1 MTAEVVIVGAGPTG
15 LTMAI
20 ELPRRSVAVRIV
32 DAAAAPTTETRALG
46 VQPRTL
52 ELFDNLGLA
61 EAAVAGGVPVTE
73 FNVFS
78 EGKRFL
84 HIDIHDLATPHP
96 YLLMLPQPQVEALLT
111 ARLAEYG
118 VTIEHGV
125 ELTALSQSPGH
136 VRVTLQH
143 RTGLAE
149 QTHAP
154 WVIGCDGAHSTV
166 RHQIR
171 VPFVGA
177 AFEENFAVAD
187 VHMDWTLPYDIFY
200 SFLNRGRFVAYFP
213 MPGNQHRL
221 TIAYRP
227 GQSPVGDVTF
237 EELQSAVDR
246 CAPAGARVAE
256 ITYAG
261 RFRINQ
267 RKVARHS
274 VGRVFLAGDA
284 AHVHSVVGGQGM
296 NTGIQDAFN
305 LGWKLAAVV
314 HGQAAPELLD
324 SYAAERSP
332 VAHRLV
338 KGTRRATRMTLL
350 RNPVATFGRRHLAP
364 HVTARPAVQR
374 ILERALT
381 QLDVSYRDG
390 AGGTN
395 DTHLE
400 VGDRFPRID
409 VLDSSRFTL
418 LYSGSKPRGLHAA
431 IGAHAELIEV
441 RHDTATVVG
450 AGLTLV
456 RPDGYLALLDAD
468 VRELRDY
475 LEQTFAAPAAGEHI
489 A

>member
-1 MTAEVVIVGAGPTG
+1 MTADVLIVGAGPTG

-20 ELPRRSVAVRIV
+20 ELARRGVAVRIV
-32 DAAAAPTTETRALG
+32 DSTAEPTTENRALG

-52 ELFDNLGLA
+52 ELFDKLGLA
-61 EAAVAGGVPVTE
+61 EAAVAGGVPVTA

-84 HIDIHDLATPHP
+84 HLDIGALATPHP

-111 ARLAEYG
+111 TCLASHGITVER
-118 VTIEHGV
+118 GV
-125 ELTALSQSPGH
+125 ELTTLAQSPDA
-136 VRVTLQH
+136 VRVGLRH
-143 RTGLAE
+143 RGEKAE
-149 QTHAP
+149 PAQAP
-154 WVIGCDGAHSTV
+154 WVIGCDGAHSSV
-166 RHQIR
+166 RHQLG

-187 VHMDWTLPYDIFY
+187 VQMDWAFPHDVFY
-200 SFLNRGRFVAYFP
+200 SFLNRGRFVAFFP
-213 MPGNQHRL
+213 MPGGLHRL

-227 GQSPVGDVTF
+227 GQCPVGGVTF
-237 EELQSAVDR
+237 DELQTAVDR

-256 ITYAG
+256 VSYAG

-314 HGQAAPELLD
+314 HGQAGPELLD
-324 SYAAERSP
+324 SYAAERTS
-332 VAHRLV
+332 VAQRLV

-374 ILERALT
+374 VLARALT

-418 LYSGSKPRGLHAA
+418 LYAGPKPRGLHAA
-431 IGAHAELIEV
+431 IGAHAELIDV
-441 RHDTATVVG
+441 RHDTASARG
-450 AGLTLV
+450 AALTLV

-468 VRELRDY
+468 VRELRNY
-475 LEQTFAAPAAGEHI
+475 LEDTFTAPSAGEHI

>member
-1 MTAEVVIVGAGPTG
+1 MSCDVLIVGAGPTG

-20 ELPRRSVAVRIV
+20 ELARRGVLVRFI

-52 ELFDNLGLA
+52 ELFEKLDLA
-61 EAAVAGGVPVTE
+61 EAAVAVGVPVTD

-84 HIDIHDLATPHP
+84 HLDIHGLATPHP
-96 YLLMLPQPQVEALLT
+96 YLLMAPQPQVERLLV
-111 ARLAEYG
+111 ARLAGIG
-118 VTIEHGV
+118 VTVERGV
-125 ELTALSQSPGH
+125 ELTTLTQSPDD
-136 VRVTLQH
+136 VRVGLRH
-143 RTGLAE
+143 RDGRVE
-149 QTHAP
+149 QVQAP

-166 RHQIR
+166 RHQLG

-187 VHMDWTLPYDIFY
+187 VRMDWSLPYDVFY

-213 MPGNQHRL
+213 MPGGLHRL

-237 EELQSAVDR
+237 EELQSAVDT

-256 ITYAG
+256 IAYAG

-267 RKVARHS
+267 RKVAEHS

-305 LGWKLAAVV
+305 LGWKLSAVV
-314 HGQAAPELLD
+314 HGQAPRELLD

-332 VAHRLV
+332 VARRLV

-350 RNPVATFGRRHLAP
+350 RNPVAAAARRHVAP
-364 HVTARPAVQR
+364 HITARAGVQR
-374 ILERALT
+374 TLQRALT

-390 AGGTN
+390 SGGTN
-395 DTHLE
+395 DTVPA
-400 VGDRFPRID
+400 VGDRYPRVG
-409 VLDSSRFTL
+409 VLHSSKYTL
-418 LYSGSKPRGLHAA
+418 LHSGPQPRGLDRAVA
-431 IGAHAELIEV
+431 PYTELIDIRCDPQV
-441 RHDTATVVG
+441 DG
-450 AGLTLV
+450 AGLVLV
-456 RPDGYLALLDAD
+456 RPDGYLALLDCT
-468 VRELRDY
+468 VSELQDY
-475 LEQTFAAPAAGEHI
+475 LSETLGMSSTGEQI

>member
-1 MTAEVVIVGAGPTG
+1 MTAEVLIVGAGPTG
-15 LTMAI
+15 LTTAI
-20 ELPRRSVAVRIV
+20 ELARRGVAVHIV
-32 DAAAAPTTETRALG
+32 DSAAAPTTETRAVG

-52 ELFDNLGLA
+52 ELFEKLDLA
-61 EAAVAGGVPVTE
+61 EAAVAAGVPVTE

-84 HIDIHDLATPHP
+84 HLDIHALPTPHP

-111 ARLAEYG
+111 ARLAQHG
-118 VTIEHGV
+118 VTVERGV
-125 ELTALSQSPGH
+125 ELTALSRSPGD

-143 RTGLAE
+143 RTGRTE
-149 QTHAP
+149 QVHAP

-166 RHQIR
+166 RHQLG

-187 VHMDWTLPYDIFY
+187 VHLDWALPYDVFY

-213 MPGNQHRL
+213 MPGNLHRL

-227 GQSPVGDVTF
+227 GQSPSGDVTF
-237 EELQSAVDR
+237 DELQTAVDR
-246 CAPAGARVAE
+246 CAPAGTRIAHIA
-256 ITYAG
+256 YAG

-296 NTGIQDAFN
+296 NTGIQDGFN
-305 LGWKLAAVV
+305 LGWKLAAVI
-314 HGQAAPELLD
+314 HGHAAPELLD

-332 VAHRLV
+332 VARRLV

-350 RNPVATFGRRHLAP
+350 RNPIAAFARRNLAP
-364 HVTARPAVQR
+364 HVTARPAAQR
-374 ILERALT
+374 VLGRALT

-390 AGGTN
+390 TGGTE
-395 DTHLE
+395 DTRLK

-418 LYSGSKPRGLHAA
+418 LHSGPKSRGLNAA
-431 IGAHAELIEV
+431 IGSHSDLIAI
-441 RHDTATVVG
+441 RQDPAPAGG

-456 RPDGYLALLDAD
+456 RPDGYIALLDAD

-475 LEQTFAAPAAGEHI
+475 LDDIFNAPAAGEHI

>member
-1 MTAEVVIVGAGPTG
+1 MTSQVLIVGAGPTG

-20 ELPRRSVAVRIV
+20 ELARRGVVVRVI
-32 DAAAAPTTETRALG
+32 DAATAPTTETRALG

-52 ELFDNLGLA
+52 ELFDKLGLA
-61 EAAVAGGVPVTE
+61 DPAVAMGVPVTE

-84 HIDIHDLATPHP
+84 HLGIHGLGTPHP
-96 YLLMLPQPQVEALLT
+96 YLLMAPQPQVEGLLS
-111 ARLAEYG
+111 ARLADIG
-118 VTIEHGV
+118 VTVERGV
-125 ELTALSQSPGH
+125 ELITLIQAPDN
-136 VRVTLQH
+136 VRVSLRH
-143 RTGLAE
+143 RDGRVE
-149 QTHAP
+149 QAQAS
-154 WVIGCDGAHSTV
+154 WVVGCDGAHSTV
-166 RHQIR
+166 RHQLGI
-171 VPFVGA
+171 PFVGA

-187 VHMDWTLPYDIFY
+187 VHMDWSMPYDVFY

-213 MPGNQHRL
+213 MPGGRHRL

-237 EELQSAVDR
+237 EELQNAVDK
-246 CAPAGARVAE
+246 CAPAGARVAQ

-267 RKVARHS
+267 RKVAKHS

-305 LGWKLAAVV
+305 LGWKLSAVV
-314 HGQAAPELLD
+314 HGQAPPELLD

-332 VAHRLV
+332 VAQRLV

-350 RNPVATFGRRHLAP
+350 RNPVAAAARRHVAP
-364 HVTARPAVQR
+364 HITARAPVRR

-390 AGGTN
+390 SGGTN
-395 DTHLE
+395 DTVLA
-400 VGDRFPRID
+400 VGDRYPRVG
-409 VLDSSRFTL
+409 VLHPSKYTL
-418 LYSGSKPRGLHAA
+418 LHSEPQPRGLHSAVA
-431 IGAHAELIEV
+431 PYSELIYV
-441 RHDTATVVG
+441 RCDPDVDG

-456 RPDGYLALLDAD
+456 RPDGYLALLDCT
-468 VRELRDY
+468 VTGLQDY
-475 LEQTFAAPAAGEHI
+475 LDETFGISSAGEQI

>member
-1 MTAEVVIVGAGPTG
+1 MTTEVLVVGAGPTG
-15 LTMAI
+15 LTMAV
-20 ELPRRSVAVRIV
+20 EVARRGVAVRVI

-52 ELFDNLGLA
+52 ELFERLDLA
-61 EAAVAGGVPVTE
+61 EAAVAGGVAVSE

-84 HIDIHDLATPHP
+84 HLDIHDLATPHP
-96 YLLMLPQPQVEALLT
+96 YLLMLPQPDVEALLA
-111 ARLAEYG
+111 ARLADLG
-118 VTIEHGV
+118 VTVERGV
-125 ELTALSQSPGH
+125 ELSTLTQSPRD
-136 VRVTLQH
+136 VRVSLRH
-143 RTGLAE
+143 PSGRIEHADAE
-149 QTHAP
+149 
-154 WVIGCDGAHSTV
+154 WVVGCDGAHSTV
-166 RHQIR
+166 RHQLG

-187 VHMDWTLPYDIFY
+187 VRMDWALPYDVFY

-213 MPGNQHRL
+213 MPGDLHRL

-227 GQSPVGDVTF
+227 GQSPSGDVTF
-237 EELQSAVDR
+237 DELQSAVDR
-246 CAPAGARVAE
+246 CAPAGARVTE
-256 ITYAG
+256 ITHAA

-274 VGRVFLAGDA
+274 VARVFLAGDA

-305 LGWKLAAVV
+305 LGWKLAAVA
-314 HGQAAPELLD
+314 HGHAEPALLD

-350 RNPVATFGRRHLAP
+350 GNPIAAAGRRHIAP
-364 HVTARPAVQR
+364 HITASAPVQR
-374 ILERALT
+374 NLKRALT

-390 AGGTN
+390 TGGTT
-395 DTHLE
+395 DTRPA
-400 VGDRFPRID
+400 VGDRFPRVD
-409 VLDSSRFTL
+409 VLHPAKYTL
-418 LYSGSKPRGLHAA
+418 LHSGPEPVGLRAA
-431 IGAHAELIEV
+431 IRPYAELIEV
-441 RHDTATVVG
+441 THDPTNLSG
-450 AGLTLV
+450 PGLTLV
-456 RPDGYLALLDAD
+456 RPDGYLALLDGD
-468 VRELRDY
+468 IRELRDH
-475 LEQTFAAPAAGEHI
+475 LHTTLGTPSAGEQI